1 MTTIGGTMQYTHIVV
16 YITVPSQEVG
26 LQVANMLV
34 ENNLAACV
42 NILPGVMSIYQWQ
55 GEIQQEDELL
65 LIVKTKAG
73 CFDQLATA
81 VKRVHPYD
89 VPEII
94 AAPIVSGSNEY
105 LAWINEETL

>member
-1 MTTIGGTMQYTHIVV
+1 MQNAHIVV

-26 LQVANMLV
+26 LQIANMLV

-55 GEIQQEDELL
+55 GQLQQDDELL
-65 LIVKTKAG
+65 LIAKTRSG
-73 CFDQLATA
+73 SFDQLASA
-81 VKRVHPYD
+81 VKKAHPYD

-94 AAPIVSGSNEY
+94 ALPIVAGSNEY
-105 LAWINEETL
+105 LTWIDEETL